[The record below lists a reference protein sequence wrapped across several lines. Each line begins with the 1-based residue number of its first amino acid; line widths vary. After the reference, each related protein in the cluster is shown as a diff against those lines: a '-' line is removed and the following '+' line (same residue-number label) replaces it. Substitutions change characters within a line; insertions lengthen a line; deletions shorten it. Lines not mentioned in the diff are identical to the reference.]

1 MECSEASKY
10 LQVYLDGEFDE
21 AERRDMEAHLAACPT
36 CQKQAELE
44 RRFRES
50 VRSRLAAPVAPEG
63 LRERVRAGMAAEP
76 EARRIPRSLLWGS
89 LPAAAAL
96 LLVLSFT
103 WTVTSGFSPLLREAV
118 ERHTSEPPVEVKS
131 SDADEVESWFQRKVD
146 FRVALPRFVRTDLDL
161 VGARLSHLAARQAAL
176 VRYQHG
182 RQSFSLF
189 VLADPGPGED
199 IGSKRCQRLHKR
211 EVCLSELQGYT
222 VVAWRT
228 HGLLYS
234 LVGDAPPAHMLQV
247 LTGAGDE

>member
-1 MECSEASKY
+1 MDCAEVQKY
-10 LQVYLDGEFDE
+10 LQVFLDGEFDE
-21 AERRDMEAHLAACPT
+21 AERLDVEAHLAGCPT
-36 CQKQAELE
+36 CRQQAELE

-50 VRSRLAAPVAPEG
+50 VRSRLVAPAAPEA
-63 LRERVRAGMAAEP
+63 LRARVRAAMAAEP
-76 EARRIPRSLLWGS
+76 EAGRLRRGLLWGS

-118 ERHTSEPPVEVKS
+118 ERHSSEPPVEVRS
-131 SDADEVESWFQRKVD
+131 ADADEVESWFQRKVD
-146 FRVALPRFVRTDLDL
+146 FRVSLPRFLRGDLDL

-189 VLADPGPGED
+189 VLSDPGPGED
-199 IGSKRCQRLHKR
+199 IGSKRCQRLRQR
-211 EVCLSELQGYT
+211 EICLSELQGYT

-228 HGLLYS
+228 RGLLYS
-234 LVGDAPPAHMLQV
+234 LVGDAPPADMLQV